1 MKRQAREWLQP
12 WADWRRKRFWLL
24 VAVIA
29 WTLFGF
35 FGAPPLVE
43 RALTQ
48 TFEKAGRSIDIADV
62 ATNPYV
68 LSLRINGLEVRDP
81 DKTPV
86 VGFDELYVNFQLSS
100 LFRWAWTFGEI
111 HLVGMHVEEERFADG
126 NTRLARLAEDLEADS
141 TPPPDEE
148 RPPRIVIHSLTLDD
162 GSFGVTDQLAGG
174 FQERFGPVSV
184 SANDLRT
191 VPDHAGDNAVSI
203 TTPGG
208 GVVSWQGDLQLVPLA
223 SSGHLTVTGKGL
235 PATLRYADHFLPVSI
250 AGEELDMSFDYAFD
264 TRQGDLSLSVDN
276 LRTRTRGIQVRM
288 DDGEDTF
295 LDLASIQV
303 TGGSASWPEQTAHV
317 ESLVIDGLDVDT
329 WLDENGGLNLL
340 EAIPPADEKLD
351 EGSAVSEDEDWALS
365 LSRIELVN
373 AAIDFEDRTLPH
385 PQSEPQ
391 SRPQSQS
398 QPQSQPRRV
407 RIENLELTL
416 KEVDNR
422 DETVIPAELS
432 LQLESGGAIS
442 YTGSVVALP
451 EFRVDGEATVSGLA
465 LPVLQPWLA
474 QVARLELGAGTI
486 DLQASV
492 NGTPPTSV
500 KLEGSTSVN
509 GLTLQDTSKNARLAA
524 LETLGI
530 ERFELDLAVP
540 AIRTSPVALKG
551 AYGRIHIYED
561 LTTNLDGLAI
571 EQIEEQGEDANDTD
585 TAADPDDAPASDM
598 QVVIAGIEVEDGALD
613 FADDSLPL
621 PFSTS
626 IRSLDGNLSTLSTT
640 SAEPSTISLEGQVD
654 EFGEARIEGTLN
666 PWDFAQSADIDMIF
680 RNLKMSNLTPY
691 TVQYAGYAIEEG
703 RLDLDLAYILDQR
716 KLQGTNK
723 VVIRELVLGE
733 KVETPDGTSLPL
745 KLAVALLTDS
755 QGVIDV
761 DLPVSGD
768 LDDPTF
774 ELSGIVWKAIGNLIT
789 RIVTSPFRFLGGL
802 VGVDSED
809 FGTLRFQPGRADVS
823 PPDREQLAKLAEA
836 MNTRPVLSLVVTG
849 VYSEEVDRPALQQQ
863 AFEARFKAQRAAVLE
878 TDDAEEMD
886 ADQAALEALFSNAF
900 PNTPLESVR
909 TEFTSTLAPEEGVEP
924 AGAPV
929 LDEAAYLAALRKRLI
944 EAEEIGEAEL
954 KALGAARARAVV
966 TALRASGDGTQLA
979 VTVAD
984 DVETAGDTEGAVEL
998 ELEVSVRE
1006 DEADEA

>member
-1 MKRQAREWLQP
+1 MKQQAREWLQP
-12 WADWRRKRFWLL
+12 WANWRRKRFWLV
-24 VAVIA
+24 VAVVA

-48 TFEKAGRSIDIADV
+48 TFEKTGRSIDIEDV

-68 LSLRINGLEVRDP
+68 LSLRVNGLEVHDP

-86 VGFDELYVNFQLSS
+86 VGFDEIYVNFQLSS

-111 HLVGMHVEEERFADG
+111 RLVGMHVEEERFADG
-126 NTRLARLAEDLEADS
+126 NTRLARLEKDLAVDS
-141 TPPPDEE
+141 APPPPDEE
-148 RPPRIVIHSLTLDD
+148 RPPRIVIHSLTLED

-174 FQERFGPVSV
+174 FQDQFGPVSI

-208 GVVSWQGDLQLVPLA
+208 GIVSWQGDLQLVPLA

-235 PATLRYADHFLPVSI
+235 PAALRYAEYFLPVSI
-250 AGEELDMSFDYAFD
+250 AGEELDMSFDYALE
-264 TRQGDLSLSVDN
+264 TRQGDLNLSVDN

-288 DDGEDTF
+288 DDAEDSF
-295 LDLASIQV
+295 LDLASIEV
-303 TGGSASWPEQTAHV
+303 TAGSARWPEQTAHA
-317 ESLVIDGLDVDT
+317 ESLVIDGLDVDS

-340 EAIPPADEKLD
+340 EAIPSADEKLD
-351 EGSAVSEDEDWALS
+351 EGATASGDEEWALS

-373 AAIDFEDRTLPH
+373 AAIEFEDRTLPR
-385 PQSEPQ
+385 PQSEL
-391 SRPQSQS
+391 RP

-407 RIENLELTL
+407 RIENLGLTL
-416 KEVDNR
+416 REVDNR
-422 DETVIPAELS
+422 DGTVIPAELS
-432 LQLESGGAIS
+432 LQLASGGALS

-451 EFRVDGEATVSGLA
+451 ELRVDGEATVSGLA

-474 QVARLELGAGTI
+474 RVARLELGAGTL

-492 NGTPPTSV
+492 TGSPPTGL
-500 KLEGSTSVN
+500 KLEGSTSIN
-509 GLTLQDTSKNARLAA
+509 GLTLQDTSENSRLAA

-530 ERFELDLAVP
+530 EQFELDLAVP

-551 AYGRIHIYED
+551 AYGRVHIYED

-571 EQIEEQGEDANDTD
+571 EEGEEQGVDANDSG
-585 TAADPDDAPASDM
+585 TAAEPDDAPVSDL

-666 PWDFAQSADIDMIF
+666 PWDFTQSADIDMIF

-703 RLDLDLAYILDQR
+703 RLDLDLGYILDQR

-755 QGVIDV
+755 EGVIDI

-774 ELSGIVWKAIGNLIT
+774 KFSGIVWKAIGNLIT

-836 MNTRPVLSLVVTG
+836 MNARPVLSLVVTG
-849 VYSEEVDRPALQQQ
+849 VYSQEIDRPALQQQ
-863 AFEARFKAQRAAVLE
+863 AFEARFEAQRAAVLDSE
-878 TDDAEEMD
+878 DAEEMD
-886 ADQAALEALFSNAF
+886 ADRAALEALFSNAF

-909 TEFTSTLAPEEGVEP
+909 TEFTSTLAAEEGVEP

-929 LDEAAYLAALRKRLI
+929 LDESAYLAGLRKRLI
-944 EAEEIGEAEL
+944 EAEEISEAEL
-954 KALGAARARAVV
+954 KALGAARARAAV
-966 TALRASGDGTQLA
+966 TALRESSDGTQLA
-979 VTVAD
+979 VTISD
-984 DVETAGDTEGAVEL
+984 NVETADDMEGAVEL
-998 ELEVSVRE
+998 ELDVSVRE
-1006 DEADEA
+1006 DEANDA